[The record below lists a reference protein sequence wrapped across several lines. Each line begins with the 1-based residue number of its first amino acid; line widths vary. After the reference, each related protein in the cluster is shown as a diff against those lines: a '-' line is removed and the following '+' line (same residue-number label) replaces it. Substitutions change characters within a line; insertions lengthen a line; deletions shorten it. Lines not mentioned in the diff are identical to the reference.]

1 MFSFGD
7 SQSEQLRKQY
17 PSLLITY
24 RRPFWATE
32 AGSTLYFFFLIIIG
46 NCVYT
51 VDDCHRLSWSLPS
64 QHLAVVCAHGIHIGV
79 HISFWISVLD
89 LFRYTP
95 RSGIAG
101 LYGSSVFSFL
111 RNLYIVFHSGC
122 INFSKAKE
130 TKAQINKWDINLKAS
145 AQYRKPSAK
154 WKDNLLNG
162 RKYLQTNQRTKD

>member
-1 MFSFGD
+1 MHHIFFIYLSADGHLGRFHILATVNNATVNTAMHVPF
-7 SQSEQLRKQY
+7 QS
-17 PSLLITY
+17 
-24 RRPFWATE
+24 
-32 AGSTLYFFFLIIIG
+32 
-46 NCVYT
+46 
-51 VDDCHRLSWSLPS
+51 
-64 QHLAVVCAHGIHIGV
+64 
-79 HISFWISVLD
+79 SVFVF
-89 LFRYTP
+89 FRYTP

-154 WKDNLLNG
+154 
-162 RKYLQTNQRTKD
+162 